1 MSINKREDSDPVSTC
16 NSGLNTDVI
25 VLRCKSQAGSR
36 IDMQARQKKLSS
48 PVPVITR
55 QALLPTEKN
64 ILPASQSCRWC
75 LLPAPIRR

>member
-1 MSINKREDSDPVSTC
+1 MGIKKREDFYPVSNC
-16 NSGLNTDVI
+16 NSGLNTIVI
-25 VLRCKSQAGSR
+25 APCCKSQAASR